1 MEMDE
6 GLIDTSFGN
15 HVAGHITVDR
25 AIKRP
30 LQTESGR
37 AANAE
42 ATNIEQWVYTAGI
55 QTERAVASAICV
67 WMPAV

>member
-1 MEMDE
+1 MDE

-42 ATNIEQWVYTAGI
+42 ATNIEQ
-55 QTERAVASAICV
+55 
-67 WMPAV
+67 